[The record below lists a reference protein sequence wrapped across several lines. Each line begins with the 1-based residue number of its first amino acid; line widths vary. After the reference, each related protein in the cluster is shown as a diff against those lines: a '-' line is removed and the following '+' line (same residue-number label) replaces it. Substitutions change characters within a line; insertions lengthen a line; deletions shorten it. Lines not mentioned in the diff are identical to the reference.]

1 MAASNRQK
9 ITKAAMR
16 RAGMPKLPPMRK
28 ARVAPAKRAR
38 RVVGGRGPIQPIG
51 IAPVGRGR
59 GRGGKPVVGDEGR
72 KYLTN
77 RMSPAPRPYRPKKRG
92 GMRGN
97 RPYRVPQGA

>member
-38 RVVGGRGPIQPIG
+38 RTVGGRGAIQPIG
-51 IAPVGRGR
+51 MAPVAR

-77 RMSPAPRPYRPKKRG
+77 RMSPAPRPYRRKKG
-92 GMRGN
+92 GIRMGK
-97 RPYRVPQGA
+97 PYQVA